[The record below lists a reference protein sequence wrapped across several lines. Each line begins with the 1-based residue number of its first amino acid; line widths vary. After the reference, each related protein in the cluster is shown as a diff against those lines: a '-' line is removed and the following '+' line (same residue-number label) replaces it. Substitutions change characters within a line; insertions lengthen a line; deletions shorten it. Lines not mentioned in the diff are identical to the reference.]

1 MKLEVMI
8 DMTNNL
14 LINKGAADVRKVPTP
29 VKIMDIKGN
38 RVIGYLDTPTWVDY
52 SGVLDGRALIFD
64 AKETSTKNFP
74 LKNLKDHQYELL
86 KSWNRSGAYAFLLVA
101 FWTGANEPEAYIL
114 PFSILEKAWDEMMAG
129 GRKSIPIK
137 TFKELCP
144 EVKSRNGYPLDY
156 ISAIKED
163 ERWLIKR

>member
-14 LINKGAADVRKVPTP
+14 LINKGVADIRKVPSP

-38 RVIGYLDTPTWVDY
+38 RVIGCLDTPTWVDY
-52 SGVLDGRALIFD
+52 SGVCNGRSIIFD
-64 AKETSTKNFP
+64 AKETKIERFP
-74 LKNLKDHQYELL
+74 LKNIRDHQYELL

-101 FWTGANEPEAYIL
+101 FWLGANEPEAYIL
-114 PFSILEKAWDEMMAG
+114 PFRVLEKAWDGMMTG

-137 TFKELCP
+137 QFREECIK
-144 EVKSRNGYPLDY
+144 VKSANGYPLDY
-156 ISAIKED
+156 
-163 ERWLIKR
+163 